1 MTISL
6 NRNCLAGRRG
16 VIQAVML
23 LVMLGVM
30 LLDAAPSFAQDLFG
44 EQEMKPPLTEA
55 QKAAG
60 ERESIF

>member
-1 MTISL
+1 VITRL
-6 NRNCLAGRRG
+6 NRNCLVTRG
-16 VIQAVML
+16 GVLQGVMLFATLVVML
-23 LVMLGVM
+23 LGVT
-30 LLDAAPSFAQDLFG
+30 PSFAQDLFG